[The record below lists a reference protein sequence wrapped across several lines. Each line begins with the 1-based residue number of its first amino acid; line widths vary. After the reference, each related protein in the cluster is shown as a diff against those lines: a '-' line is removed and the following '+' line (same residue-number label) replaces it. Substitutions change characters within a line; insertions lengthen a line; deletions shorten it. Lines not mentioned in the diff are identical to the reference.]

1 MLTFEEI
8 RKNEEINTYIT
19 QADRSLAAMGYTE
32 HSFAHVTKV
41 ADTAKYILETLGY
54 PEREVELAKIAAI
67 CTISEFD

>member
-32 HSFAHVTKV
+32 HSFAHVTKG
-41 ADTAKYILETLGY
+41 ADTAKYI
-54 PEREVELAKIAAI
+54 
-67 CTISEFD
+67 